1 MLLWPNIL
9 NWTFSLDCKFPL
21 VTVFEL
27 FTGFYS
33 KNLECTAC
41 GLQFMFRPNPLKQCC
56 VKIDQLNF
64 CKQFLIYRK
73 VTTPSLS
80 YAHAQCRNPKKVSK
94 KVATLEKTTFL
105 YRSKSLISL
114 WLGGSDD
121 DASQRRQQKKNKNP
135 DNKINYV
142 REQYMYIQKYVW
154 INCFYFEFTS
164 YSIYVLSLFKWK

>member
-1 MLLWPNIL
+1 
-9 NWTFSLDCKFPL
+9 
-21 VTVFEL
+21 
-27 FTGFYS
+27 
-33 KNLECTAC
+33 
-41 GLQFMFRPNPLKQCC
+41 MFRPNPLKQCC

-114 WLGGSDD
+114 WILLKLICIINKFTIILCLSIRIFHIIDEDSDPPLLERVNFCD
-121 DASQRRQQKKNKNP
+121 TMYNCT
-135 DNKINYV
+135 YV
-142 REQYMYIQKYVW
+142 MLYY
-154 INCFYFEFTS
+154 S
-164 YSIYVLSLFKWK
+164 YSLYTQHS